1 MGHFTNN
8 MSESESVSGSSEE
21 YSEEFEFEPVDP
33 NEEGEGTRG
42 LGDILAMVGIGGGDS
57 GSPAAPLLDVN
68 GNPIEAVYTD
78 DGQVVAPRIVDEQ
91 GNVIHDGPEPKKEGM
106 GTGTKLAIGG
116 AVAGGVATGV
126 GVHYYRKKQK
136 EGGKGKKGK
145 KGKKDKKD
153 KDKKKDKKDKDG
165 KKDKKD
171 KDKKKDKKKK

>member
-1 MGHFTNN
+1 
-8 MSESESVSGSSEE
+8 
-21 YSEEFEFEPVDP
+21 
-33 NEEGEGTRG
+33 
-42 LGDILAMVGIGGGDS
+42 MVGIGGGDS

-91 GNVIHDGPEPKKEGM
+91 GNVIHDGPEPRKEGM

-116 AVAGGVATGV
+116 AVVGGAALASVAGVAAGV

-153 KDKKKDKKDKDG
+153 
-165 KKDKKD
+165 
-171 KDKKKDKKKK
+171 